1 MSSYPLPYCMLTSAG
16 CCRASVVI
24 EKLLRDVI
32 PEDIVV
38 QKETL
43 EWVNECATE
52 FLLVIG
58 MKANEIA
65 EAAAKKENYRISAEH
80 VEQALETLGKREY
93 VDEIRE
99 QHEAQALQ
107 PQKKRQRGGSR
118 KQDTATHDELLAEQN
133 ALFKKASMKA
143 TKEGW

>member
-1 MSSYPLPYCMLTSAG
+1 MAPGLPK
-16 CCRASVVI
+16 VVI

-32 PEDIVV
+32 LEEIAI

-52 FLLVIG
+52 FLLVVG
-58 MKANEIA
+58 AKANELA

-80 VEQALETLGKREY
+80 VEQTLEMLGKRKY

-99 QHEAQALQ
+99 QHGAKASQ

-118 KQDTATHDELLAEQN
+118 KQDAATHDELLAEQN